1 TTTTAPARSASSGF
15 PTIVNQAMQVLQ
27 PPASGMEAP
36 KTLPPTNASVSA
48 EANKSLDG
56 SYSVTLI
63 ATASPEPVNSPDLG
77 PAAANPS
84 SDLGTFSTTPVASG
98 GAAATYLQSALS
110 NCDGHEQPVRLTG
123 TASTTATTCSTAQ
136 GPAVVWDVGSW
147 KVQVLDEG
155 GTAVPSA
162 QAAMLAGWLAAHSLP
177 KANRGVVAITVPGSP
192 QAGTAT
198 TSAVIWYLGADI
210 YQVSAPRGELAALD
224 LAASMRPWP
233 AVTG

>member
-1 TTTTAPARSASSGF
+1 
-15 PTIVNQAMQVLQ
+15 MQVLQ

-63 ATASPEPVNSPDLG
+63 ATANPEPVNSPDLG

-84 SDLGTFSTTPVASG
+84 SDLGTFSTTPVSSG
-98 GAAATYLQSALS
+98 GAASNYLQSALS
-110 NCDGHEQPVRLTG
+110 GCDGHEQPLRLTG
-123 TASTTATTCSTAQ
+123 TASTTATTCSTSQ
-136 GPAVVWDVGSW
+136 GPAVVWDVGTW

-155 GTAVPSA
+155 GTAVPSSE
-162 QAAMLAGWLAAHSLP
+162 AATLADWLAAHSLP
-177 KANRGVVAITVPGSP
+177 TARQGVVTITVPGSP
-192 QAGTAT
+192 QAGTTT

-210 YQVSAPRGELAALD
+210 YQVSAPGGELAALD

-233 AVTG
+233 AAAG